1 MAYVVAA
8 IWRAKEGK
16 EETIAQALQKM
27 APLSRQEP
35 GCLLY
40 VVHRSPTN
48 PRTFFLYEQYND
60 ENGYQAHLKTS
71 HFEQYGRLEGI
82 PNLESREREF
92 YETLDY

>member
-8 IWRAKEGK
+8 VWRAKEGK
-16 EETIAQALQKM
+16 EETIASALQKM

-35 GCLLY
+35 GCLFY
-40 VVHRSPTN
+40 VVHRSPTD

-60 ENGYQAHLKTS
+60 ENGYREHLKTP
-71 HFEQYGRLEGI
+71 HFEQYGRQEGI

-92 YETLDY
+92 YETVDY